1 MWMPFPII
9 PTKLPKKKEKIVKE
23 IIVKEGAIKRIKP
36 IRKSIKNLGVSEA
49 MVLAEYKGEGFIYY
63 AMVTSDSSDFKFIF
77 EIDGILYYS
86 GTYSELA
93 EKSVKYEDLVAYQD
107 SNGDYLVG
115 VSNFEF
121 EKYIKVIVEPT
132 GSSFLLKEFKIKGV
146 LNEQ

>member
-1 MWMPFPII
+1 MPFPII
-9 PTKLPKKKEKIVKE
+9 PTKLPKKKKELIKEIVVKE
-23 IIVKEGAIKRIKP
+23 VDKKRTRP

-49 MVLAEYKGEGFIYY
+49 MVLAEYKGEGIIYY
-63 AMVTSDSSDFKFIF
+63 AMVTSNSSNFRFIF
-77 EIDGILYYS
+77 EIDGVLYYS

-107 SNGDYLVG
+107 SSGDYLVG

-121 EKYIKVIVEPT
+121 EHYVKVIVEPT
-132 GSSFLLKEFKIKGV
+132 DSSFLLKEFKIKGV